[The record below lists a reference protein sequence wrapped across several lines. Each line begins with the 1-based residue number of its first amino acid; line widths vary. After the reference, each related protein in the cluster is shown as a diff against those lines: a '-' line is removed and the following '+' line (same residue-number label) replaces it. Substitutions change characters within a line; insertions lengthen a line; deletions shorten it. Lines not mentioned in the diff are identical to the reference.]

1 MLADLRAGKACVSQ
15 ETTLR
20 SRNGAQVRVAITAA
34 GCGAGEKRWLI
45 WKHPALQGCEE
56 QDRLLARVEEERS
69 LLRAIIEQMPEG
81 VAIAEAPSGRL
92 IHYNEQLRRMWGRPD
107 MPRDLRT
114 FSGLH
119 SDGRPYQP
127 EEWPIARSVASGE
140 VVRMRSFDPRADGYW
155 IT

>member
-1 MLADLRAGKACVSQ
+1 
-15 ETTLR
+15 
-20 SRNGAQVRVAITAA
+20 
-34 GCGAGEKRWLI
+34 
-45 WKHPALQGCEE
+45 
-56 QDRLLARVEEERS
+56 
-69 LLRAIIEQMPEG
+69 MPEG

-140 VVRMRSFDPRADGYW
+140 VVRDEEFRILRADGTW
-155 IT
+155 IYINASSAPSMTRAASCAMR